1 MTTQDPRPD
10 VLKDHR
16 LWADVLVLCNRLN
29 KRYDGLK
36 IILEYLRRAECEL
49 WLEGGRLCFLFN
61 RDNLSGH
68 LIQRAKQILM
78 PYKVIL
84 KIIFQKVSEKHAGLD
99 PKDWK
104 ENIPF

>member
-1 MTTQDPRPD
+1 MF
-10 VLKDHR
+10 
-16 LWADVLVLCNRLN
+16 WADALVLCNRLN

-36 IILEYLRRAECEL
+36 IILGYLRRAECEL
-49 WLEGGRLCFLFN
+49 WLSEGKLCFRFN
-61 RDNLSGH
+61 RDNLNEH
-68 LIQRAKQILM
+68 LIQRAKQILR

-84 KIIFQKVSEKHAGLD
+84 KSIFEKVAEKHNKLG